1 MRDSMGAAWIL
12 SLSLTF
18 TMLFVGFLAISINY
32 SRAFRVKSGI
42 VSRIE
47 ENEGYNAS
55 IDERL
60 ENYLDNEGY
69 SAYGSCDSEYIVP
82 GQDTDWQLVGTIRT
96 ASVPA
101 AASDKYS
108 ACIYRTTSTAGDE
121 GVGAPRAQYRV
132 VVFFKFDLPI
142 IRYYMQFQVSGES
155 RYLYDF
161 AFGG

>member
-18 TMLFVGFLAISINY
+18 TILFVGFLAISINY
-32 SRAFRVKSGI
+32 SRAFKVKSGI

-47 ENEGYNAS
+47 ENEGYNGS
-55 IDERL
+55 MDERL
-60 ENYLDNEGY
+60 ENYLLDEGY
-69 SAYGSCDSEYIVP
+69 TAYGTCEPEYDVP
-82 GQDTDWQLVGTIRT
+82 GQNANWQLVGGIRT

-101 AASDKYS
+101 GVDKYS
-108 ACIYRTTSTAGDE
+108 ACIYRTTSDAGDE

-161 AFGG
+161 AYGG